1 MTPKIY
7 PQNLHTPKK
16 IFIFLKTPKNIE
28 IQNFEPQKMDRA
40 YVLRMRE
47 NIRVPPPPTPPPL
60 AMSYELNRENLGDI
74 TRASH
79 ELLHRLTR
87 HKCNIVG
94 QAHEI
99 LAHSI

>member
-1 MTPKIY
+1 
-7 PQNLHTPKK
+7 
-16 IFIFLKTPKNIE
+16 
-28 IQNFEPQKMDRA
+28 
-40 YVLRMRE
+40 
-47 NIRVPPPPTPPPL
+47 
-60 AMSYELNRENLGDI
+60 MSYELNRENLGDRPI

-99 LAHSI
+99 LAHIISPAIKAQASLCKCAFSP